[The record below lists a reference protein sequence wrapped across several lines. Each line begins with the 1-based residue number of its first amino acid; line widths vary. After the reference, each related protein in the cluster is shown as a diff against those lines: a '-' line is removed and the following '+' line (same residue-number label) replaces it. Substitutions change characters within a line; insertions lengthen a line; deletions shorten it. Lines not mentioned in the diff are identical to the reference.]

1 MATGRNL
8 GYTEEEKNKIFDKI
22 IEDICNGLPVRQIL
36 KGDDMPSFHHLLKWI
51 EARPEWG
58 ERYARAK
65 QESADF
71 DADNVNY
78 IAELCLRGKVD
89 PANARVAIDA
99 YKWSAGKKK
108 PKKYGDKLDVT
119 SDGEALKSPTYIL
132 NVIETP
138 EIANDDKQL
147 EQA

>member
-71 DADNVNY
+71 VVNCFQIFVSLTSKTTVARIY
-78 IAELCLRGKVD
+78 PEKLR
-89 PANARVAIDA
+89 
-99 YKWSAGKKK
+99 
-108 PKKYGDKLDVT
+108 L
-119 SDGEALKSPTYIL
+119 
-132 NVIETP
+132 
-138 EIANDDKQL
+138 
-147 EQA
+147 

>member
-108 PKKYGDKLDVT
+108 PKKYGDKLDLT

>member
-1 MATGRNL
+1 MK
-8 GYTEEEKNKIFDKI
+8 YTEAQKKEMFNEI
-22 IEDICNGLPVRQIL
+22 IESICNGVPVRQIL
-36 KGDDMPSFHHLLKWI
+36 KKDGMPSFCALLDWMEKD
-51 EARPEWG
+51 EELAKQ
-58 ERYARAK
+58 YTRAK

-108 PKKYGDKLDVT
+108 PKKYGDNIQLNANVN
-119 SDGEALKSPTYIL
+119 SSQMSQEEFLENLKRFK
-132 NVIETP
+132 E
-138 EIANDDKQL
+138 
-147 EQA
+147 

>member
-1 MATGRNL
+1 MAKGHNR
-8 GYTEEEKNKIFDKI
+8 GYTEKEKNDIFDKI
-22 IEDICNGLPVRQIL
+22 IEGICNGLPVRQIL
-36 KGDDMPSFHHLLKWI
+36 KGEDMPSFYHLLKWI

-108 PKKYGDKLDVT
+108 PKKYGDMVKIDYNQIDENIKPDVDFDDIKL
-119 SDGEALKSPTYIL
+119 
-132 NVIETP
+132 
-138 EIANDDKQL
+138 
-147 EQA
+147 

>member
-58 ERYARAK
+58 EQYTRAK

-108 PKKYGDKLDVT
+108 PKKYGDMIKIDYNQIDENVKPDVDFDEIKL
-119 SDGEALKSPTYIL
+119 
-132 NVIETP
+132 
-138 EIANDDKQL
+138 
-147 EQA
+147 